1 MKKPALLII
10 VILLFSVLPVLAA
23 EKQVNLKGLCI
34 GMPVEEAKVIFK
46 NNLGAEWKTTATG
59 NTNTVLSNYRL
70 GNERIFGANR
80 TGGNSVLGS
89 LTGDYG
95 FAIHRYDFYE
105 GFISADKNT
114 KKVTRITLSGEIIDN
129 LFNARQISANEFVS
143 QFTKNFDLPDFNWIT
158 SGWIYTS
165 PLGYVITIR
174 TNKFIDINMVEPLI
188 PKSSAEPNKP
198 EIKF

>member
-10 VILLFSVLPVLAA
+10 VILLFSVLPALSA
-23 EKQVNLKGLCI
+23 EKQVNLKGLYI
-34 GMPVEEAKVIFK
+34 GMPVDEAKVILK
-46 NNLGAEWKTTATG
+46 NNLGAEWKVTPTG
-59 NTNTVLSNYRL
+59 NTNTILSDYRL

-89 LTGDYG
+89 LIGDYG

-114 KKVTRITLSGEIIDN
+114 KKVRRITLSGEIIDDF
-129 LFNARQISANEFVS
+129 LNAKQINANEFVS

-165 PLGYVITIR
+165 PLGYIITIR
-174 TNKFIDINMVEPLI
+174 TNKFIDINMINPTPGQE
-188 PKSSAEPNKP
+188 KSGPDKT
-198 EIKF
+198 K